1 MPRYKYSCP
10 TCGLDDVRQIDYKLE
25 KPKDLPTGL
34 VRIPI
39 CYLCGDRLEKKF
51 MKPPKNWFNQQRTQQ

>member
-10 TCGLDDVRQIDYKLE
+10 ACGLDDVKQIDYKLE
-25 KPKDLPTGL
+25 KPKNLPAGL

-39 CYLCGDRLEKKF
+39 CYLCGGSLEKKF
-51 MKPPKNWFNQQRTQQ
+51 MKPPKSWFNQQRTQK

>member
-10 TCGLDDVRQIDYKLE
+10 TCGLDDVKQIDYKLE
-25 KPKDLPTGL
+25 KPKNLPAGL

-39 CYLCGDRLEKKF
+39 CYLCGNRLEKKF
-51 MKPPKNWFNQQRTQQ
+51 MNPPKNWFNQQRTQ